1 MRFPRIAIPIGLM
14 VLPALFG
21 QNVKSPA
28 GDWPVFNRDLAGTR
42 FSPLTQINTMNVAT
56 LTQAW
61 SYALQPAGFRF
72 ATAGGT
78 SELVPIVVNGVMYI
92 SAQTR
97 VMALDAESGR
107 EIWRYEVEGGQ
118 ASPRGVAY
126 WPGDRQSHQYA
137 PRILFTAGRSLIALN
152 TGTGKI
158 DPGFGKEGILDMV
171 VPYNGVPTIFKN
183 IVMVGASTG
192 EREDGPPG
200 NTRAY
205 DARTGA
211 KLWEFQSI
219 PGPGQPGHE
228 TWLDTPDGKPSWKDR
243 SGTNIWGWY
252 MTADEERGIV
262 YMTFGAPAAN
272 YYGGDRPGANLY
284 GNSVVAVD
292 AATGKYK
299 WHFQVVHHDLWDYDL
314 PPAPV
319 LVDIVVKGKKIPA
332 LAQIGKSGWMF
343 ILNRVTGK
351 PVFGVEERPVPKG
364 DVPGEWYSPTQP
376 FPVKPTGLTRTSM
389 NREDLVTAEDTTPEH
404 ASACQDLWDKNGLF
418 NDGPY
423 TPWAFHEE
431 GAPPKITVSFPG
443 ATGGASWGG
452 MASDPKSGYV
462 FLQTHDQPLLG
473 WVEKKQPGR
482 RYENANLPYDRFTPP
497 GASLSAAA
505 KDQDGKTIGN
515 WPCQKPPWA
524 RLIAI
529 NANTGDIAWQV
540 PLGTM
545 PTLPE
550 GKRNT
555 GATASGGP
563 IATAGGLVFMGAA
576 TDARFRAFDAKTGKE
591 LWAGKVDRTAAA
603 IPMTYQG
610 ENGKQYV
617 AITATNTLVVFAL
630 P

>member
-1 MRFPRIAIPIGLM
+1 
-14 VLPALFG
+14 
-21 QNVKSPA
+21 
-28 GDWPVFNRDLAGTR
+28 
-42 FSPLTQINTMNVAT
+42 
-56 LTQAW
+56 
-61 SYALQPAGFRF
+61 
-72 ATAGGT
+72 
-78 SELVPIVVNGVMYI
+78 MYI
-92 SAQTR
+92 SAQTH
-97 VMALDAESGR
+97 VMALEPETGK
-107 EIWRYEVEGGQ
+107 EIWRYDVQGGQ
-118 ASPRGVAY
+118 ASPRGVAW
-126 WPGDRQSHQYA
+126 WPGDRRNP

-152 TGTGKI
+152 AGTGKL
-158 DPGFGKEGILDMV
+158 DPGFGNEGILDMV

-192 EREDGPPG
+192 EKEDGPPG

-205 DARTGA
+205 DARTGV

-219 PGPGQPGHE
+219 PGPGQPGHQ
-228 TWLDTPDGKPSWKDR
+228 TWLNEGWKDR

-272 YYGGDRPGANLY
+272 YYGGDRPGANLF
-284 GNSVVAVD
+284 GNSVVAID

-343 ILNRVTGK
+343 ILNRVNGK

-376 FPVKPTGLTRTSM
+376 FPLKPTGLTRTSM
-389 NREDLVTAEDTTPEH
+389 KREDLVSAEDTTPEH
-404 ASACQDLWDKNGLF
+404 AKACRELWDKYGLV
-418 NDGPY
+418 NEGPF
-423 TPWAFHEE
+423 TPWAFHQE
-431 GAPPKITVSFPG
+431 GAPSKITVSFPG

-452 MASDPKSGYV
+452 MASDPNSGYI

-482 RYENANLPYDRFTPP
+482 RYENSNLPYDRFTPP
-497 GASLSAAA
+497 GVSLSAVV

-524 RLIAI
+524 RLIAV

-540 PLGTM
+540 PLGTT

-563 IATAGGLVFMGAA
+563 ITTAGGLVFMGAA
-576 TDARFRAFDAKTGKE
+576 TDARFRAFDQKTGKE
-591 LWAGKVDRTAAA
+591 LWAGQVDRTAAA

-610 ENGKQYV
+610 RNGKQYV
-617 AITATNTLVVFAL
+617 AITATDTLTVFAL

>member
-1 MRFPRIAIPIGLM
+1 MKFLRIALTIALAT
-14 VLPALFG
+14 LPTVYA
-21 QNVKSPA
+21 QNPKGPA
-28 GDWPVFNRDLAGTR
+28 ADWPMFNRDLAGTR
-42 FSPLTQINTMNVAT
+42 FSPLTQINTTNVAG
-56 LTQAW
+56 LSQAW
-61 SYALQPAGFRF
+61 TYALQPAGFRF

-97 VMALDAESGR
+97 VVALDPEAGK
-107 EIWRYEVEGGQ
+107 EIWRYEVAGAS

-126 WPGDRQSHQYA
+126 WPGDKQNPA
-137 PRILFTAGRSLIALN
+137 RILFTAGRSLIALN
-152 TGTGKI
+152 AATGKL
-158 DPGFGKEGILDMV
+158 DPGFAKEGILDMV
-171 VPYNGVPTIFKN
+171 VPYNGVPTIFRN
-183 IVMVGASTG
+183 TVMVGATTG
-192 EREDGPPG
+192 EKEDGPPG

-219 PGPGQPGHE
+219 PGPGQAGHE
-228 TWLDTPDGKPSWKDR
+228 TWLETPDGKLSWKDR

-252 MTADEERGIV
+252 MTADEEHGIV

-272 YYGGDRPGANLY
+272 YYGGDRPGANLF

-292 AATGKYK
+292 AASGKYK

-319 LVDIVVKGKKIPA
+319 LVDIRVNGKQIPA

-343 ILNRVTGK
+343 ILNRITGK

-376 FPVKPTGLTRTSM
+376 FPVKPTGLTRTGIK
-389 NREDLVTAEDTTPEH
+389 RDDLVTADDTTPEH
-404 ASACQDLWDKNGLF
+404 AKACQDLWDKNGLF
-418 NDGPY
+418 NDGPF
-423 TPWAFHEE
+423 TPWAFHKD
-431 GAPPKITVSFPG
+431 GDPARITVSFPG

-452 MASDPKSGYV
+452 MASDPKTAYV

-473 WVEKKQPGR
+473 WVEAKQPGN

-497 GASLSAAA
+497 GIGFTAPL
-505 KDQDGKTIGN
+505 KDADGKTLAN
-515 WPCQKPPWA
+515 LLCSRPPWA
-524 RLIAI
+524 RLIAVD
-529 NANTGDIAWQV
+529 ANTGEIAWQT
-540 PLGTM
+540 PLGTT
-545 PTLPE
+545 PALPE
-550 GKRNT
+550 GKQKT
-555 GATASGGP
+555 GASASGGP

-576 TDARFRAFDAKTGKE
+576 TDARFRAFDSRTGNE
-591 LWAGKVDRTAAA
+591 LWSGKLDRTAAS

-610 ENGKQYV
+610 RNGKQYV
-617 AITATNTLVVFAL
+617 AITAANTLVVFAL